1 MVGGMDSVFNFDE
14 LVGYLGYLYLRLLL
28 LLDCTLGM
36 ELGMLSHLL
45 CGLCALLG
53 GLRDLLVD
61 CLLVFLLL
69 VLLRVRLLLMGVGL
83 LLMGVGL
90 LLMGVGLLLMGV
102 AAKFVLLDLIGLLMW
117 MLMLM

>member
-1 MVGGMDSVFNFDE
+1 MVGGMDRFFNFCV
-14 LVGYLGYLYLRLLL
+14 LVGYLGYLYLRMLL

-36 ELGMLSHLL
+36 ELGVLSHLL
-45 CGLCALLG
+45 CGLCGLLG

-69 VLLRVRLLLMGVGL
+69 VLLRARLLLMGVGL
-83 LLMGVGL
+83 LLMEFRL

-102 AAKFVLLDLIGLLMW
+102 AAKFILLDLMGLLMW